1 MKVAAITLYIYAILI
16 FGLGVSGYLTE
27 GSLAAFVAAAIVSTF
42 LLAAAFSAS
51 RGALVAGYAGGVGVF
66 LLSIYFAHRL
76 VVTERLIP
84 NGVFLIISFMALFGL
99 ILGVFLGLQRSPK

>member
-1 MKVAAITLYIYAILI
+1 
-16 FGLGVSGYLTE
+16 
-27 GSLAAFVAAAIVSTF
+27 
-42 LLAAAFSAS
+42 
-51 RGALVAGYAGGVGVF
+51 VAGYAGGVGVF

>member
-1 MKVAAITLYIYAILI
+1 MKLAAITLYLYATLI
-16 FGLGVSGYLTE
+16 FGVGVSGYLME
-27 GSLAAFVAAAIVSTF
+27 GSFAAFVAAGIVSAL

-51 RGALVAGYAGGVGVF
+51 RGVLVAGYAGGVGVF

-84 NGVFLIISFMALFGL
+84 NGILLMISFVALFGL
-99 ILGVFLGLQRSPK
+99 ILGVFLGLQRSSK